1 MDRNI
6 LEILK
11 NLKSAIDNSAENIT
25 KITSGNISHEVA
37 NIRSVV
43 LNLTDAYINPN
54 LDKIDDIDLKNLLE
68 KTSRNL
74 FAINNTLV
82 MLNPTN
88 VSEAGKKQ
96 LHDWLKFYSD
106 ALIPYIEKYAK
117 I

>member
-1 MDRNI
+1 MDKNI

-43 LNLTDAYINPN
+43 LNLTDVYISPN
-54 LDKIDDIDLKNLLE
+54 LDKIDDTDLKNLLK

-74 FAINNTLV
+74 FAINYTLE

-88 VSEAGKKQ
+88 VSEGGKKQ
-96 LHDWLKFYSD
+96 HHDWLKFYSD
-106 ALIPYIEKYAK
+106 ALMPYIEKYAE

>member
-6 LEILK
+6 LEVLK
-11 NLKSAIDNSAENIT
+11 KLKSAIENSAESIM
-25 KITSGNISHEVA
+25 KITSGNVSHEVA
-37 NIRSVV
+37 NMRSVV
-43 LNLTDAYINPN
+43 LNLTDVYISPN

-74 FAINNTLV
+74 FAINDTLE

-106 ALIPYIEKYAK
+106 ALIPYIEKYVK

>member
-6 LEILK
+6 SEVLK
-11 NLKSAIDNSAENIT
+11 NLKSAIDDSAENIT
-25 KITSGNISHEVA
+25 KITSGNVSHEVA

-43 LNLTDAYINPN
+43 LNLTDAYISPN

-68 KTSRNL
+68 KTRRNL
-74 FAINNTLV
+74 FAINNTLE

-88 VSEAGKKQ
+88 VSEGGNKQ

-106 ALIPYIEKYAK
+106 ALIPYIKKYAK

>member
-6 LEILK
+6 LEVLK

-25 KITSGNISHEVA
+25 KITSGNVSHEVA

-43 LNLTDAYINPN
+43 LNLTDAYISPN
-54 LDKIDDIDLKNLLE
+54 LDKIDDTDLKNLLE

-74 FAINNTLV
+74 FAINNTLE

-88 VSEAGKKQ
+88 VSDGGKKQ

-106 ALIPYIEKYAK
+106 ALMPYIEKYAK

>member
-6 LEILK
+6 LEVLK
-11 NLKSAIDNSAENIT
+11 KLKSAIENSAESIM
-25 KITSGNISHEVA
+25 KITSGNVSHEVA
-37 NIRSVV
+37 NMRSVV
-43 LNLTDAYINPN
+43 LNLTDVYISPN

-74 FAINNTLV
+74 FAINDTLE
-82 MLNPTN
+82 MSNPTN
-88 VSEAGKKQ
+88 VSETGKKQ

>member
-1 MDRNI
+1 MNKNI
-6 LEILK
+6 LEVLK
-11 NLKSAIDNSAENIT
+11 NLKSAIENSAESIT
-25 KITSGNISHEVA
+25 KITSGNVSHEVA

-43 LNLTDAYINPN
+43 LNLTDAYISPN

-106 ALIPYIEKYAK
+106 ALTPYIEKYAK

>member
-6 LEILK
+6 LEVLK
-11 NLKSAIDNSAENIT
+11 KLKSAIENSAESIM
-25 KITSGNISHEVA
+25 KITSGNVSHEVA
-37 NIRSVV
+37 NMRSVV
-43 LNLTDAYINPN
+43 LNLTDVYISPN

-74 FAINNTLV
+74 FAINDTLE

>member
-1 MDRNI
+1 MSKNI
-6 LEILK
+6 LEAIK

-25 KITSGNISHEVA
+25 KITSGNVSHEVA

-43 LNLTDAYINPN
+43 LNLSDAYINPN
-54 LDKIDDIDLKNLLE
+54 LNKIDDTNLKSLLE

-74 FAINNTLV
+74 FAINNTLE

-88 VSEAGKKQ
+88 VSEARKKQ
-96 LHDWLKFYSD
+96 LHDCLKFYSD
-106 ALIPYIEKYAK
+106 ALTPYIETYAK

>member
-6 LEILK
+6 LEVLK
-11 NLKSAIDNSAENIT
+11 NLKSAIENSAESIT
-25 KITSGNISHEVA
+25 KITSGNVSHEVA

-43 LNLTDAYINPN
+43 LNLTDAYISPN
-54 LDKIDDIDLKNLLE
+54 LDKIDNIDLKKLLE

-74 FAINNTLV
+74 FAISYTLE

-88 VSEAGKKQ
+88 VSEGGKKQ

>member
-1 MDRNI
+1 MDKNI

-11 NLKSAIDNSAENIT
+11 NLKSAIDNSAESIT
-25 KITSGNISHEVA
+25 KITSGNVSYEVA
-37 NIRSVV
+37 NMRSVV

-54 LDKIDDIDLKNLLE
+54 LDKIDDIDLKKLLE

-74 FAINNTLV
+74 FAFDNTLE

-88 VSEAGKKQ
+88 VSEASKKQ
-96 LHDWLKFYSD
+96 LHDWLKYYSD
-106 ALIPYIEKYAK
+106 ALTPYIEKYAK

>member
-1 MDRNI
+1 MDKNI

-43 LNLTDAYINPN
+43 LNLTDVYISPN

-74 FAINNTLV
+74 FAINNTLE

-96 LHDWLKFYSD
+96 LYDWLKFYSD

>member
-6 LEILK
+6 LEAMK
-11 NLKSAIDNSAENIT
+11 NLKSAIDNSAESIT
-25 KITSGNISHEVA
+25 KITSGNVSHEVA

-43 LNLTDAYINPN
+43 LNITDAYITPN
-54 LDKIDDIDLKNLLE
+54 LDKIDDTSLKKLLE

-74 FAINNTLV
+74 FAVNSTLE

-88 VSEAGKKQ
+88 VSEGGKKQ